1 MKIQRIRNIKA
12 EIKIKV
18 NTFLWKSSNNLN
30 ELILLNPKIN
40 SEGKKEIPVGL
51 KKNEQKTFPYV
62 SIFSLSIIYLSLLL
76 R

>member
-1 MKIQRIRNIKA
+1 MKV
-12 EIKIKV
+12 KV
-18 NTFLWKSSNNLN
+18 NILLWKSPNNLN

-40 SEGKKEIPVGL
+40 NEGKIEIPTGL
-51 KKNEQKTFPYV
+51 KENEQKICPYV

>member
-1 MKIQRIRNIKA
+1 MLKIRNIKA
-12 EIKIKV
+12 AMKVKV
-18 NTFLWKSSNNLN
+18 NILLWKSFNKLN

-40 SEGKKEIPVGL
+40 SEGKIETPHGL
-51 KKNEQKTFPYV
+51 KKNEQKICPYV